1 MAKGESMR
9 NKVFAVIL
17 IIVLAI
23 LVFQG
28 VGFAKEYFAS
38 GTKENGQ
45 AVEVTIEQGTSK
57 KEMAKL
63 LKEKGLIKSSSVFL
77 LKAKNSSYG
86 NKIRYGTFDL
96 NTGMSIEEILKT
108 MSSEGQ
114 QKEAVKVVIPEGYTI
129 ELIAKRLEEA
139 GLCTVDEF
147 LAAVQET
154 YDYEFL
160 NDIPAEI
167 DAKYRLQGF
176 LFPATYEFY
185 ADATASEI
193 VSKMLSTFGGYV
205 TAEDRAKAK
214 EMNLT
219 IFEVVT
225 RASIIERESKVFE
238 ERPIIA
244 GVINNR
250 LALDM
255 KLQMCP
261 TVLYPLTDG
270 LYNKPQVFYK
280 DLEVDSPYNTYKYK
294 GLPVGPI
301 CSPGM
306 SSIKAVLAPETHDYL
321 FYHTD
326 DESIGNHIFTKTY
339 EEHEDSRIKK

>member
-1 MAKGESMR
+1 MR

-17 IIVLAI
+17 VIVLAV

-28 VGFAKEYFAS
+28 AGFVREYSAT
-38 GTKENGQ
+38 GTKAGGQ
-45 AVEVTIEQGTSK
+45 EVEVTITQGSSK
-57 KEMAKL
+57 KDIASL
-63 LKEKGLIKSSSVFL
+63 LKGNGLIKRKSAFL
-77 LKAKNSSYG
+77 LKAKSSSYG
-86 NKIRYGTFDL
+86 NKIRYGTFRL
-96 NTGMSIEEILKT
+96 NTGMSIEDLLKAI
-108 MSSEGQ
+108 SSEGQ
-114 QKEAVKVVIPEGYTI
+114 QKEAIKVVIPEGYTI
-129 ELIAKRLEEA
+129 ELMAKRFEES
-139 GLCTVDEF
+139 GLCTAAEF

-160 NDIPAEI
+160 KDIPADI
-167 DAKYRLQGF
+167 DVKYRLQGF
-176 LFPATYEFY
+176 LFPATYEFFK
-185 ADATASEI
+185 DTTPHQI
-193 VSKMLSTFGGYV
+193 VDKLLSTFEQYIPE
-205 TAEDRAKAK
+205 AELTKARQN
-214 EMNLT
+214 NLT
-219 IFEVVT
+219 VFELVT
-225 RASIIERESKVFE
+225 MASIVEREAKLVQ

-250 LALDM
+250 LRLDM

-294 GLPVGPI
+294 GLPAGPI
-301 CSPGM
+301 CSPGED
-306 SSIKAVLAPETHDYL
+306 SIKAVLSPQTHEYL